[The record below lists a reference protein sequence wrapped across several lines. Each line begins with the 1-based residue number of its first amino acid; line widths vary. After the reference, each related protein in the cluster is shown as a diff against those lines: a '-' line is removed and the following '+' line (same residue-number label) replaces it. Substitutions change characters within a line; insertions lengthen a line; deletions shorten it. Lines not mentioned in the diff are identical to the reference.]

1 MCVEEYFLPQGIQCI
16 LPSIPNS
23 NGLFPCE
30 ECGETFAEMVM
41 ETEVKLLD
49 AGNKKNQKNLIKYSL
64 K

>member
-1 MCVEEYFLPQGIQCI
+1 MHITKY
-16 LPSIPNS
+16 NS

-30 ECGETFAEMVM
+30 ECGETFAPNYFLRRHAEMVM

>member
-1 MCVEEYFLPQGIQCI
+1 MHITKY
-16 LPSIPNS
+16 NS